1 MSLLFALETGWR
13 SKCFV
18 PAFSDVKRWKM
29 TIKRNF
35 IFFFQIGTSRQLST
49 SFIRWHRRLQARA
62 LYDKLRKLQHFGSNV
77 EGRGQAAQENFFLGM
92 SLGMN
97 RDRSKRSYVWDV
109 RWGWRRAHP
118 IQSCD
123 WRLTSELVGAPNVEL
138 CPGLL
143 WAATPLVWQPGPRG
157 CLRTPSESQPK
168 AVRSANLSTGVVFT
182 PRLHL
187 GWLPRQ
193 QAILKAQAALD
204 LKD

>member
-62 LYDKLRKLQHFGSNV
+62 LYDKLRKLQHFGSDV

-138 CPGLL
+138 CPGLSGLRHPWCDSLDHGDACVPHLSRSPKL
-143 WAATPLVWQPGPRG
+143 WGVQTFRQVLFLPQG
-157 CLRTPSESQPK
+157 C
-168 AVRSANLSTGVVFT
+168 
-182 PRLHL
+182 
-187 GWLPRQ
+187 
-193 QAILKAQAALD
+193 I
-204 LKD
+204 